1 MAKIAARRGYGI
13 TSVEFFVMGAIAK
26 AVATVL
32 TYPLQ
37 IAQSKLRADKGKGPN
52 HTKTY
57 NGRCILFVCNLV
69 ESFALPVY
77 VCMFSGALI
86 EFYFR
91 VSALSLFFC
100 LCELTNPYIKRACI

>member
-52 HTKTY
+52 SIKTY
-57 NGRCILFVCNLV
+57 SGKFGTCVGV
-69 ESFALPVY
+69 W
-77 VCMFSGALI
+77 VCMVLRQSCYLRAGGSLAA
-86 EFYFR
+86 FR
-91 VSALSLFFC
+91 NQVRL
-100 LCELTNPYIKRACI
+100 